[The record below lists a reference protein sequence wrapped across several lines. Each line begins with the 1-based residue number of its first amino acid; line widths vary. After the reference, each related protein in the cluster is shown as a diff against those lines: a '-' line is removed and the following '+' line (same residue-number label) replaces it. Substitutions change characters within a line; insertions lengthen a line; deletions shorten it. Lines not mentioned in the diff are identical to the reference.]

1 MSFSFSKYRFLNK
14 GLVCARD
21 PILAIVRTALFWR
34 TINDDDDDDRLIKH
48 YSLYRGYIAC
58 EVEAGVVQ
66 FAGNV

>member
-34 TINDDDDDDRLIKH
+34 TINGFSVLVLVHAHIRLQYDK
-48 YSLYRGYIAC
+48 YGRTRVL
-58 EVEAGVVQ
+58 
-66 FAGNV
+66 